1 MLTKSPIRPT
11 IPAVV
16 DLNRAKRFYETTLE
30 LKPVLDDND
39 STSGIAF
46 LNVAAAAAAA
56 ALS

>member
-46 LNVAAAAAAA
+46 LNVAAAAA
-56 ALS
+56 LS